1 MLVTHLPSL
10 WVQDGLNGI
19 GEVFLRHFLD
29 YLGDGLLRATFED
42 QARLWSKKGLFA
54 QLNEYVNDFRCYQ
67 LLRWNAFG
75 WFVTCLRCLRR
86 FAYALAA
93 CGGRYIRNPKYA
105 VGQGV
110 DDDGDGDVTQSVS
123 AAGSDGDAST
133 RPSDTTGHN
142 SSGGVSPPSAQFDCV
157 GALKQH
163 NRVKDVVRIL
173 YKVDDDL
180 RQDQLVLDLL
190 RTMQQLWH
198 DGGVGDLHLACY
210 HLTPTWK
217 DGGLLQIVPE
227 SQTLFKI
234 DNELGGLARY
244 LHLDDDSIGAAV
256 R

>member
-1 MLVTHLPSL
+1 MAS
-10 WVQDGLNGI
+10 
-19 GEVFLRHFLD
+19 
-29 YLGDGLLRATFED
+29 
-42 QARLWSKKGLFA
+42 
-54 QLNEYVNDFRCYQ
+54 
-67 LLRWNAFG
+67 
-75 WFVTCLRCLRR
+75 VTCFVCSP
-86 FAYALAA
+86 
-93 CGGRYIRNPKYA
+93 CGRYIRNPKYA

-110 DDDGDGDVTQSVS
+110 DVDGDNDVAQSVGVAGPGGDVTD
-123 AAGSDGDAST
+123 ATGSN
-133 RPSDTTGHN
+133 PS
-142 SSGGVSPPSAQFDCV
+142 GVSPPSAQFDCV

-190 RTMQQLWH
+190 RTMQQVWH
-198 DGGVGDLHLACY
+198 DGDVGDLHLACY

-256 R
+256 RESSNETSFLARLLSAS